1 MSGGFNPAFAV
12 GLCLCLS
19 GGAALAQEPAP
30 APPVPSAKAE
40 APAAGAPHIV
50 FDSVNVNLGDV
61 VHGQDA
67 AATFTF
73 RNTGDAPLH
82 ILSAKPG

>member
-1 MSGGFNPAFAV
+1 MSGGPKLGFAV
-12 GLCLCLS
+12 GLCLYLS
-19 GGAALAQEPAP
+19 GGAALAQEAAP
-30 APPVPSAKAE
+30 APTAPPAAAE
-40 APAAGAPHIV
+40 TPAAGAPHIA

>member
-1 MSGGFNPAFAV
+1 MSGGSKLAV
-12 GLCLCLS
+12 AMGLCLCLS
-19 GGAALAQEPAP
+19 CGAACAQEPSP
-30 APPVPSAKAE
+30 APPAAAP
-40 APAAGAPHIV
+40 APAAGGPHIV
-50 FDSVNVNLGDV
+50 FDSLNVNLGDV